1 MPAIIVVGL
10 QWGDEGKGKMID
22 ILSQQAEFIVRS
34 QGGHNAGHTLL
45 TQGQEFKFHLIPSG
59 ILHAHT
65 RCVIAGGTVIQPKAL
80 LEEINELQKRGVSV
94 KDRLFI
100 SPSAHVIFPY
110 HVLLDALLESLRG
123 KEAIGTTQ
131 RGIGPC
137 YTDASSRQGIRIAEL
152 IRPSALRRKLQTTL
166 PHVNATLASFNKAPF
181 SLEEIVAEYSG
192 YGTKLSSFVAPA
204 EEMIYDAI
212 KQSRPVLFEGA
223 HGTYLDIT
231 FGSYPFVTSSH
242 TLAAGVACGAGVGP
256 TRIDHT
262 LGVLKAYTT
271 RVGRGPLPTTL
282 TSKEH
287 ALFLPPE
294 RAREVGTTTGRE
306 RRLGW
311 FDAVL
316 ARHALGLSGVDSIAL
331 MKLDILDS
339 LDSVKICTAYR
350 LNKEKIS
357 LPPQTE
363 EAWEEIEPVYEELP
377 GWKKATSSIKK
388 LKDLPKE
395 ARAYLDRIEELL
407 KIPFSF
413 VSLGPDREQT
423 LVLHNPFCPHA
434 LSAS

>member
-110 HVLLDALLESLRG
+110 HVLLDALFESLRG

-223 HGTYLDIT
+223 HGT
-231 FGSYPFVTSSH
+231 
-242 TLAAGVACGAGVGP
+242 
-256 TRIDHT
+256 
-262 LGVLKAYTT
+262 
-271 RVGRGPLPTTL
+271 
-282 TSKEH
+282 KE
-287 ALFLPPE
+287 
-294 RAREVGTTTGRE
+294 
-306 RRLGW
+306 
-311 FDAVL
+311 
-316 ARHALGLSGVDSIAL
+316 
-331 MKLDILDS
+331 DS
-339 LDSVKICTAYR
+339 LV
-350 LNKEKIS
+350 
-357 LPPQTE
+357 P
-363 EAWEEIEPVYEELP
+363 
-377 GWKKATSSIKK
+377 
-388 LKDLPKE
+388 
-395 ARAYLDRIEELL
+395 
-407 KIPFSF
+407 
-413 VSLGPDREQT
+413 
-423 LVLHNPFCPHA
+423 
-434 LSAS
+434 

>member
-1 MPAIIVVGL
+1 MMPAIIVVGL
-10 QWGDEGKGKMID
+10 EWGDEGKGKMID

-65 RCVIAGGTVIQPKAL
+65 RCVIAGGTVIQPK
-80 LEEINELQKRGVSV
+80 
-94 KDRLFI
+94 
-100 SPSAHVIFPY
+100 
-110 HVLLDALLESLRG
+110 ALLESLRG

-204 EEMIYDAI
+204 EEMSYDAI

-287 ALFLPPE
+287 ALF
-294 RAREVGTTTGRE
+294 
-306 RRLGW
+306 
-311 FDAVL
+311 F
-316 ARHALGLSGVDSIAL
+316 
-331 MKLDILDS
+331 
-339 LDSVKICTAYR
+339 
-350 LNKEKIS
+350 
-357 LPPQTE
+357 
-363 EAWEEIEPVYEELP
+363 
-377 GWKKATSSIKK
+377 
-388 LKDLPKE
+388 
-395 ARAYLDRIEELL
+395 
-407 KIPFSF
+407 
-413 VSLGPDREQT
+413 
-423 LVLHNPFCPHA
+423 
-434 LSAS
+434 